1 MDNIEHRISQLE
13 LNQGRLALLLSS
25 APEEHKAWDK
35 ACLCHDLTL
44 EQEYRARQEILDFL
58 NSEAT
63 DSNELL
69 SKVSHIVG
77 HPAVARDLVSA
88 FKQRG
93 TAAQRWKEID
103 SENLL

>member
-13 LNQGRLALLLSS
+13 LNQRRLAILLNS
-25 APEEHKAWDK
+25 APEEHKA
-35 ACLCHDLTL
+35 CLRHDLTF
-44 EQEYRARQEILDFL
+44 EQEYRTRQEILDFL

-77 HPAVARDLVSA
+77 HPAAARDLVSA